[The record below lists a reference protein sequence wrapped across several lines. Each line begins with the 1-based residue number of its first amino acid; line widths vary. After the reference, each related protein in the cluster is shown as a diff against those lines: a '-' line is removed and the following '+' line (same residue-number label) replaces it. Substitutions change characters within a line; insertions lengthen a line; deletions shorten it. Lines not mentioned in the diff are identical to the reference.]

1 MNSNNTFKEGIQ
13 TEKAS
18 QNQILKE
25 VELRL
30 TFGNEEQ
37 SIVLESKL
45 QSHGFEFHSEST
57 ETDTY
62 FDGPNF
68 IEDKVC
74 LRVRKRGDFVEMT
87 YKGPSRTKENGFF
100 SKEELNLKIEDPETA
115 FKMLSAL
122 GFPELVTVSK
132 NRKTYKRSVDNT
144 GIMIDRIEEVGVFL
158 EIEVMSNDP
167 TQARRQILQVQKD
180 LELTNLER
188 TVLPYRDLKLNSISQ
203 NS

>member
-1 MNSNNTFKEGIQ
+1 MNPDNTLKEGIQ

-30 TFGNEEQ
+30 TFNNEQEA
-37 SIVLESKL
+37 IALESKL

-57 ETDTY
+57 EADTY

-68 IEDKVC
+68 IEDKIC
-74 LRVRKRGDFVEMT
+74 LRVRRRGDFVEMT
-87 YKGPSRTKENGFF
+87 YKGPSHAKENGFF

-122 GFPELVTVSK
+122 GFPELVTVTKS
-132 NRKTYKRSVDNT
+132 RKTYKRSADNT
-144 GIMIDRIEEVGVFL
+144 GIMIDTIEGVGVFL